1 MAEALKMTPRMPT
14 WLADL
19 LADLNG
25 SGAAGGFA
33 CFDAD
38 IELKFGVSSVQG
50 LAKVTRFLRGMAR
63 PLNAE
68 FRAHQVWAGSSQVIV
83 LGDAVLSIKARP
95 GVVIVPPFAYF
106 FQMSARDRS
115 KVQRLTIVA
124 GPVTDL
130 TKSGSDRT
138 S

>member
-1 MAEALKMTPRMPT
+1 MAEALKMTPKVPT

-38 IELKFGVSSVQG
+38 IELKFGVSSG
-50 LAKVTRFLRGMAR
+50 LAKGTRFLRGMAR

-124 GPVTDL
+124 GPVADL
-130 TKSGSDRT
+130 TEVG
-138 S
+138 